1 MSLIQIRCELEKVL
15 SVYCKY
21 VYDLLKLG
29 ASHRMWWCTSAKF
42 ANIHILH
49 IHGHVQ
55 QIEFFLYKTGKVFQI
70 SDKAAATKISTS
82 KNSKKIS
89 WFSRSSFSPKTVT
102 DIPMT
107 HQQIL
112 HKNFY

>member
-29 ASHRMWWCTSAKF
+29 ASDRMWWCTSAKF

-55 QIEFFLYKTGKVFQI
+55 QIEFFFCIKQEKCFKLVIKQLLPKFPQVKIPKRFLGFQEVVFLLKQLRI
-70 SDKAAATKISTS
+70 
-82 KNSKKIS
+82 
-89 WFSRSSFSPKTVT
+89 F
-102 DIPMT
+102 
-107 HQQIL
+107 Q
-112 HKNFY
+112 